1 MLRLESYSLRLE
13 SYSLRHLAP
22 TSPLG
27 VSCLRSTRGA
37 GSWATTWGGYSYGGN
52 DGEAYWRQLVQLGEV
67 HFFDEYNAD
76 VAVSTVTN
84 PDGNYPTYES
94 PDSLHDG
101 DYDTKWLNTHCCSL
115 RCEPA
120 AVGKTCEEWQP
131 PQPKAAG

>member
-1 MLRLESYSLRLE
+1 MN
-13 SYSLRHLAP
+13 LAP

-37 GSWATTWGGYSYGGN
+37 GSWATTGGGYSYGGN

-67 HFFDEYNAD
+67 HFFDEYNAE